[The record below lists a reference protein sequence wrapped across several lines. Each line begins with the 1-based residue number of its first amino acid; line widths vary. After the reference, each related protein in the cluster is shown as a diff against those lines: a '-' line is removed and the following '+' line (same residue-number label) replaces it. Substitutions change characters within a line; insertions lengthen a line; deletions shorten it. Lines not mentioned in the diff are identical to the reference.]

1 MEYKRKVRE
10 RLTSE
15 RGLKHRSNRP
25 IEPEAVF
32 GQMKYNMHY
41 KRFRHFGKDK
51 VTMDFAFFAIAF
63 NIKKMAAKVLKQGN
77 MPTNGRRYMPLTSS
91 YTRVLGFV
99 WSHKAEIM
107 KNAA

>member
-1 MEYKRKVRE
+1 
-10 RLTSE
+10 
-15 RGLKHRSNRP
+15 
-25 IEPEAVF
+25 
-32 GQMKYNMHY
+32 MKYNMHY

-63 NIKKMAAKVLKQGN
+63 NIKK
-77 MPTNGRRYMPLTSS
+77 NGSKSPKTEQYANKRKEIYAS
-91 YTRVLGFV
+91 YILIYAILGLV